1 MLNQIRMEPNFML
14 SLKYKIF
21 FKILIFA
28 CTLTFINVNA
38 NFCADLLLR
47 SYYGINNVAKY
58 GRLLPL
64 EINIEN
70 RDNSVFNGQIN
81 VKVYESNESF
91 IQYIYN
97 IQIEKESTLVKNID
111 VSTSDEMNMIS
122 IEVYDMNNI
131 KIAENTMNID
141 LSYLKNRI
149 IIGILSDDV
158 DSLQYFDNISLSNNG
173 FVTKTVEI
181 SERDFYYNRKLLDQ
195 IDILI
200 ISDKNS
206 NNISPGLNEAIL
218 SFYNDGN
225 VVLISLGEYGD
236 VGIPNCF
243 LNLSMGPVV
252 VENINLSFN
261 PYIESEEKK
270 YNLPISIYNFYNNSL
285 IYAYD
290 NYNLIQKH
298 LDGNSMLINTAFS
311 LNDINDFSFKS
322 IFAKDF
328 LENTIGVTRLN
339 QLNVSNNSFSNI
351 NYYNIESL
359 LNLLDNKNF
368 PDIIKVTFL
377 IILYFLILSVILFT
391 YLKNKKKLKFYGR
404 YVVVFSFIFLFLI
417 FILDINS
424 IRQRLYMTYVSF
436 VEIDELK
443 NRESVYLN
451 FKTSNKNHFSFLT
464 SQNIDI
470 YPLIKDK
477 NEPVILNDN
486 KTQKYKITNIENVNK
501 NIKVSVINS
510 NDFENN
516 IFAYINKSH
525 LNNVYNID
533 VDLKYFDGV
542 IDGRITNNMNQK
554 IKNATIFMFG
564 KTIKIG
570 EIEPNYSKSLKNAR
584 AFNSPI
590 NNSIMTSDM
599 ATEYPENNFVKYFL
613 DNNAN
618 QYFENGYFLG
628 FIDDNKT
635 LNINLN
641 DSDDIHGETLI
652 IKKINI
658 DFFDQPNTLIDITP
672 LKNNI
677 ENKLGNYSIIT
688 NTTNGENDVVNIY
701 TFDYENEIQKIYFDN
716 LSSFDSGKMNYFV
729 PFYGNISFYNINTKN
744 YDMILKDSLD
754 ANELKYYIDKNNK
767 LNVRYSPLTHDLFYR
782 DISLPIIRAIVKND

>member
-1 MLNQIRMEPNFML
+1 ML

-21 FKILIFA
+21 FKILVFA

-70 RDNSVFNGQIN
+70 RDNSVFNGQIS

-111 VSTSDEMNMIS
+111 VSTSDEMNVIS

-218 SFYNDGN
+218 NFYNDGN

-261 PYIESEEKK
+261 PYIKSEEKK

-359 LNLLDNKNF
+359 LNLFDNKNF

-404 YVVVFSFIFLFLI
+404 YVVIFSFIFLFLI
-417 FILDINS
+417 FILNINS

-451 FKTSNKNHFSFLT
+451 FKTSNKNQFSFLT

-486 KTQKYKITNIENVNK
+486 ITQKYKITNIENVNK
-501 NIKVSVINS
+501 NIKVSVINA

-533 VDLKYFDGV
+533 VDLKYYDDT
-542 IDGRITNNMNQK
+542 IDGRVTNNMNQT

-564 KTIKIG
+564 KTINIG
-570 EIEPNYSKSLKNAR
+570 EIEPNYSKSLKNAKV
-584 AFNSPI
+584 FNSPI
-590 NNSIMTSDM
+590 NNNIMTSDM
-599 ATEYPENNFVKYFL
+599 ASKYPENNFIKYFL
-613 DNNAN
+613 DNNTN

-641 DSDDIHGETLI
+641 DSDDIHGETII

-658 DFFDQPNTLIDITP
+658 DFHNQVNNYVDITP
-672 LKNNI
+672 FKNNI
-677 ENKLGNYSIIT
+677 ENKLGNYNIIS

-701 TFDYENEIQKIYFDN
+701 TFDYGNEIQKIYFDN

-754 ANELKYYIDKNNK
+754 ANELKNYIDENNK

>member
-1 MLNQIRMEPNFML
+1 ML

-28 CTLTFINVNA
+28 CTLTLINVNA

-218 SFYNDGN
+218 NFYNDGN

-451 FKTSNKNHFSFLT
+451 FKTSNKNQFSFLT

-501 NIKVSVINS
+501 NIKVSVINA

-525 LNNVYNID
+525 LNNVYNVD
-533 VDLKYFDGV
+533 VDLKYYDDT
-542 IDGRITNNMNQK
+542 IDGRVTNNMNQT

-564 KTIKIG
+564 KTINIG
-570 EIEPNYSKSLKNAR
+570 EIEPNYSKSLKNAKV
-584 AFNSPI
+584 FNSPI
-590 NNSIMTSDM
+590 NNNIMTSDM
-599 ATEYPENNFVKYFL
+599 ASEYPENNFIKYFL
-613 DNNAN
+613 DNNTN

-641 DSDDIHGETLI
+641 DSDDIHGETII

-658 DFFDQPNTLIDITP
+658 DFHNQVNNYVDITP
-672 LKNNI
+672 FKNNI
-677 ENKLGNYSIIT
+677 ENKLGNYNVIS
-688 NTTNGENDVVNIY
+688 NTTTGENDVVNIY

-754 ANELKYYIDKNNK
+754 ANELKNYIDKNNK
-767 LNVRYSPLTHDLFYR
+767 LNVRYSPLTHDVFYR